1 MTSVMTTRRVGGMV
15 RCVPL
20 TDQVARMFCVAIGQP
35 VCITVGELALLRK
48 ADAATE
54 QWVEQLDSHDH

>member
-1 MTSVMTTRRVGGMV
+1 
-15 RCVPL
+15 
-20 TDQVARMFCVAIGQP
+20 